1 MLCPVRF
8 LAAISVIGCLLPRPA
23 LASAPLDLG
32 TPPTLEWGEHRL
44 ALQIGWPV
52 QAVTFSWGTR
62 SGWAGSA
69 FATLETGAPDTTIA
83 LGMATT
89 RPFAHRDRT
98 SLFVHLAAAF
108 DLQPHHPGQRTR
120 IGGEAQ
126 GGLFLGV
133 GLGKLRR
140 VTWELGAVPSLRVG
154 PGLGDL
160 GPTLAV
166 HGSAGLTFHLAPE
179 AALSLRG
186 RVGIAGIPGQLVAL
200 DWGAGAVAS
209 RLF

>member
-1 MLCPVRF
+1 VRF
-8 LAAISVIGCLLPRPA
+8 LATIALIACLLPRPA

-32 TPPTLEWGEHRL
+32 TPPALEWGEHRL
-44 ALQIGWPV
+44 SLQIGWPV
-52 QAVTFSWGTR
+52 QAASFSWGTR

-69 FATLETGAPDTTIA
+69 FAALETSAPDPTIA
-83 LGMATT
+83 LGIATT
-89 RPFAHRDRT
+89 RPFAHRQRT

-108 DLQPHHPGQRTR
+108 DMQPHHPGQRAR

-140 VTWELGAVPSLRVG
+140 VTWELGAVPSLRIG
-154 PGLGDL
+154 PGLVDP

-186 RVGIAGIPGQLVAL
+186 RLGIAAVPGQLLAP
-200 DWGAGAVAS
+200 DWGAGAVAT